1 MATAKKTTA
10 KKTTAKEKTAKE
22 TTAKKAGAK
31 ESTKPTLSVEERAAM
46 KEYIAEQKRQA
57 AGSDGEAD
65 IREKLA
71 GMSDEDRELGTKFQ
85 ELVRSVSPDLVPRT
99 WYGMPAYAKDGKV
112 LCFFQN
118 AGKFK
123 VRYCTVGFQDTAALD
138 DGTLWPTSYALTAW
152 NATNEKKLT
161 ELLKQAFG

>member
-10 KKTTAKEKTAKE
+10 QRASVKGSA
-22 TTAKKAGAK
+22 
-31 ESTKPTLSVEERAAM
+31 KPTLSIEERAAM
-46 KEYIAEQKRQA
+46 KEYAAEQKRQA

-71 GMSDEDRELGTKFQ
+71 GMSDEDRELGTRFH
-85 ELVRSVSPDLVPRT
+85 ELVRSVAPDLVPRT

-123 VRYCTVGFQDTAALD
+123 VRYCTVGFQNTAALD
-138 DGTLWPTSYALTAW
+138 DGTLWPTAYALTAW
-152 NATNEKKLT
+152 NATNEKELT
-161 ELLKQAFG
+161 ALLKRAVG